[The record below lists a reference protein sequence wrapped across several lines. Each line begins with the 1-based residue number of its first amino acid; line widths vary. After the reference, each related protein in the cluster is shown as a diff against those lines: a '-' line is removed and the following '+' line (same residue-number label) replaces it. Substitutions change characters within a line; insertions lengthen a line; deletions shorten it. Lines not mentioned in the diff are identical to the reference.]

1 MLSEALLLES
11 VKQKPSFSP
20 KFFIFVQKFCEMRKS
35 MFLVLLA
42 AIVLASCSNKE
53 QTNQGS
59 TSKGQELG
67 VSSLEEDS
75 TRTISTDAVFDKFFT
90 EASLRVDYCLTGNQK
105 ETTYSL
111 KELIREPY
119 WSGSKTNLVDT
130 LEFGNYIVKVF
141 ESETDNLLFSKGYQN
156 LYGEWQTTDEAK
168 QVTKTFDESVVVPF
182 PRVKI
187 DIALY
192 YKTWEGKLKEGMRF
206 CVSPENYFIR
216 DYDNLNLP
224 VYDAWIGNEDITK
237 AVDVVILPEGYTQA
251 EMDKFIKDCDFFVES
266 LFSYAPYDRYRE
278 SFNVRGV
285 LAPSAESGCN
295 MPGDHVYKN
304 TAMHFSF
311 WTFDSERY
319 CMSTDNR
326 DIRDLAGQVPYDQIY
341 ILVNTE
347 KYGGGGIYNFYC
359 SSASSNRFSSDVII
373 HEFGHG
379 FAGLA
384 DEYYYAGSSEHM
396 YNLELEP
403 WEPNITSLV
412 DFSDKWGDMMDE
424 ETPVP
429 TPRKRKYEQTIG
441 VFEGGGY
448 EPKGMYSPHMDCLM
462 NSLGHDFCPVCQRAI
477 ERMILYYSK

>member
-1 MLSEALLLES
+1 
-11 VKQKPSFSP
+11 
-20 KFFIFVQKFCEMRKS
+20 

>member
-1 MLSEALLLES
+1 
-11 VKQKPSFSP
+11 
-20 KFFIFVQKFCEMRKS
+20 

-168 QVTKTFDESVVVPF
+168 QVTKTFDESFVVPF

-187 DIALY
+187 DIVLY
-192 YKTWEGKLKEGMRF
+192 YKTWEGELKEGMRF

>member
-1 MLSEALLLES
+1 
-11 VKQKPSFSP
+11 
-20 KFFIFVQKFCEMRKS
+20 

-187 DIALY
+187 DIVLY
-192 YKTWEGKLKEGMRF
+192 YKTWEGELKEGMRF

-424 ETPVP
+424 ETPIP

>member
-1 MLSEALLLES
+1 M
-11 VKQKPSFSP
+11 K
-20 KFFIFVQKFCEMRKS
+20 KS
-35 MFLVLLA
+35 ILFLLA
-42 AIVLASCSNKE
+42 LVPLMACA
-53 QTNQGS
+53 Q
-59 TSKGQELG
+59 
-67 VSSLEEDS
+67 
-75 TRTISTDAVFDKFFT
+75 FDNYFT
-90 EASLRVDYCLTGNQK
+90 EASLRVDYCLTGNHN
-105 ETTYSL
+105 TTTISL

-119 WSGSKTNLVDT
+119 WSGSKTNLIDD
-130 LEFGNYIVKVF
+130 LEFGSYIVKVF
-141 ESETDNLLFSKGYQN
+141 EAGTDHLLFSKGYQN

-168 QVTKTFDESVVVPF
+168 VITKTFDESVVVPF
-182 PRVKI
+182 PKVKI
-187 DIALY
+187 DVAIC
-192 YKTWEGKLKEGMRF
+192 YKTWEGKLVEGLR
-206 CVSPENYFIR
+206 VTVNPNDYFIR

-251 EMDKFIKDCDFFVES
+251 EMDKFIKDCDFFVKS

-359 SSASSNRFSSDVII
+359 SSASSNSFSSDVII

-403 WEPNITSLV
+403 WEPNITTMK
-412 DFSDKWGDMMDE
+412 DFGSKWGDMMDE

-462 NSLGHDFCPVCQRAI
+462 NSFKGHDFCPVCQRAI